1 MGIPQLRS
9 EGNDQGGTSAT
20 LVVDFNSFTW
30 AANDIIE
37 IVVTTDGTIPTL
49 SSAQGFQLA
58 VDVNGNAASVSTNG
72 GAAGVN
78 ETATV
83 IFWKR
88 ALGSTV
94 ATDPSPT
101 IAFNGATSWCLEP
114 NSYSGCRT
122 SGTPYHQ
129 IATGTQLTATTS
141 VTSPNLTSTLA
152 NCLFLG
158 LASSAEDD
166 STFNNWTMT
175 GSAGPSGSA
184 PPSYGWHNGA
194 GNHCSF
200 TGTDG
205 GFATAGGPHS
215 ATVTLGASTKQALIG
230 RIFASLPEVFGPDD
244 AQGAIATPAAITPA
258 SQPLPTGDELAV
270 AATSGIEDPTGQVPS
285 QPAIAASAASQ
296 AATDELPVVFAQSL
310 VDEDVPAAAL
320 TGAALAAVVQPAA
333 TQDDIASAAA
343 TAIVDDDV
351 LATPAPMQQAIALAT
366 TTSGDEL
373 VPAGSL
379 GAIIEEPG
387 AAAPPVTQPP
397 RAVALTGAI
406 GDDFVPPPAASG
418 TGGSSDVQR
427 SFEAPPQSGTLTTVA
442 PIPAWAT
449 STAYVVDPT
458 AGGINRVQN
467 GGTLYQCSQGGT
479 SASSGAGP
487 TSTVAGAT
495 VVDAGV
501 HWYVVGSVAGTDT
514 TAGSQIL
521 VTVMRGNQAQAGGN
535 VDPTDNDGGAYT
547 VITNNAYLTFT
558 ASFAG
563 VWRRTTAAN
572 TKTNFSASAF
582 FGGASGAGDELSIG
596 WLELKGVP
604 VGAPHAFSHVERASS
619 TGGTVTAA
627 AITTT
632 KRCLIVSYWF
642 GNGTV
647 QAAGSPDT
655 ATPAGGLV
663 LVAND
668 SAPLSLTANGY
679 VQHMVAV
686 RFANPG
692 TFAEVWNAT
701 PTDQGA
707 QLVTIAFEDL
717 STPSLGVD
725 DDVVRAINVGALM
738 SWSPLA
744 QSPAAQGD
752 ELPIAVAP
760 DDPSAAWSPMLAPL
774 AASAVAGAADELPIA
789 ASIIDDVAAGAG
801 TLPLPGAAPT
811 AGGQADEVAAPAVV
825 AALDDDV
832 PAIATGVV
840 RVGAVV
846 YATPADE
853 LAPPAVTVL
862 DEGTQVAV
870 ASVAPIGAVLY
881 ASPVEDGLPL
891 MPGAEEQSWSFAI
904 SWAPRGPKELDP
916 DDEALPGWNTDP
928 PPAPLPVD
936 DDQPWS
942 PAIPGAAYPVIA
954 LAPDDDLPVV
964 PVDPT
969 TAWEDAIYQWVVY
982 GSGLAP
988 EQVIWANVGGSV
1000 AGPAPSGLYISMRI
1014 VDVDSVSDDW
1024 LISRRENGGVVSHA
1038 RGTRHPTLEL
1048 RCFAGEATG
1057 ARRAELVLARVTAA
1071 LELPSVGKVLRKGDV
1086 GVGTFGKVRV
1096 MPGTRSGMLDPLA
1109 MVEVQLHIKVDVSEP
1124 GGEFVSVQAT
1134 APGGGAQTVVKP

>member
-72 GAAGVN
+72 GAAGAN

-129 IATGTQLTATTS
+129 IVTGTQLTATTS
-141 VTSPNLTSTLA
+141 VTSPSLTSTLA

-175 GSAGPSGSA
+175 GSAGPSGSS

-194 GNHCSF
+194 GNHCAF
-200 TGTDG
+200 TGNDG
-205 GFATAGGPHS
+205 GYATAGGPHNGTTTFGT
-215 ATVTLGASTKQALIG
+215 ATKQALIG
-230 RIFASLPEVFGPDD
+230 RILASLPEVFGPDD
-244 AQGAIATPAAITPA
+244 APGTTTTPAATPPA
-258 SQPLPTGDELAV
+258 SQPLSAGDELAV
-270 AATSGIEDPTGQVPS
+270 TATVGIEDQAGQAPS
-285 QPAIAASAASQ
+285 QPATSALATGHAAA
-296 AATDELPVVFAQSL
+296 DDLPVVTAPSF
-310 VDEDVPAAAL
+310 VDEDVPAAAW
-320 TGAALAAVVQPAA
+320 TGAAPAAAVQPAA
-333 TQDDIASAAA
+333 MQDDIAGSAAA
-343 TAIVDDDV
+343 AIVDDDIV
-351 LATPAPMQQAIALAT
+351 ATPAPMQLANALAT
-366 TTSGDEL
+366 TTSGDEI
-373 VPAGSL
+373 VPAGAPS
-379 GAIIEEPG
+379 AMIEEPT
-387 AAAPPVTQPP
+387 AAASAAAQIPS
-397 RAVALTGAI
+397 AAALLSAI
-406 GDDFVPPPAASG
+406 GDDFVPPPVASG

-487 TSTVAGAT
+487 TSTTAGAT

-501 HWYVVGSVAGTDT
+501 HWYVVGPVAGTNT

-535 VDPTDNDGGAYT
+535 VDPTDNDGGSYT

-558 ASFAG
+558 SSFAG

-572 TKTNFSASAF
+572 AKTNFTASAF
-582 FGGASGAGDELSIG
+582 FGGSSGAGDELSIG

-647 QAAGSPDT
+647 QSAGSPDT

-668 SAPLSLTANGY
+668 SAPLSLTVNGY

-717 STPSLGVD
+717 STPSIGVD

-738 SWSPLA
+738 SWSTSAP
-744 QSPAAQGD
+744 SPAAQ
-752 ELPIAVAP
+752 
-760 DDPSAAWSPMLAPL
+760 
-774 AASAVAGAADELPIA
+774 ADELPVVVTSDDPA
-789 ASIIDDVAAGAG
+789 AGWSLAAGQLAALAVTGAVDELPLTASIVDDVATGAGAM
-801 TLPLPGAAPT
+801 PLFGAAPA
-811 AGGQADEVAAPAVV
+811 AGGQVDELATTAVV
-825 AALDDDV
+825 ALDEDM
-832 PAIATGVV
+832 PAVAMGVV

-853 LAPPAVTVL
+853 FTPPAVTVL

-870 ASVAPIGAVLY
+870 ASGAPIGAVLY
-881 ASPVEDGLPL
+881 AVPVEDGLPL

-904 SWAPRGPKELDP
+904 SWAPRGPNELDP
-916 DDEALPGWNTDP
+916 DDEALPSWNAAP
-928 PPAPLPVD
+928 PPPPLPVD
-936 DDQPWS
+936 DDQPWA
-942 PAIPGAAYPVIA
+942 PAVPGAACPVIA

-969 TAWEDAIYQWVVY
+969 TAWEDAIYQWVVI

-988 EQVIWANVGGSV
+988 SQVIWANVGGSV
-1000 AGPAPSGLYISMRI
+1000 AGPAPAGLYISMRI

-1109 MVEVQLHIKVDVSEP
+1109 MVEVQLHIKIDVSEP
-1124 GGEFVSVQAT
+1124 GGEFVSVDAT
-1134 APGGGAQTVVKP
+1134 TPGGGEQTVVKP